1 MVTLNDLKKTNIFNT
16 LYWETSQRRGIFAV
30 ALNPIYTPII
40 KKQIPKVIDFFL
52 SIEALRYK
60 FAMISTDKAYLGQVK
75 KGAITF
81 WSALP

>member
-1 MVTLNDLKKTNIFNT
+1 
-16 LYWETSQRRGIFAV
+16 
-30 ALNPIYTPII
+30 
-40 KKQIPKVIDFFL
+40 VIDFFL